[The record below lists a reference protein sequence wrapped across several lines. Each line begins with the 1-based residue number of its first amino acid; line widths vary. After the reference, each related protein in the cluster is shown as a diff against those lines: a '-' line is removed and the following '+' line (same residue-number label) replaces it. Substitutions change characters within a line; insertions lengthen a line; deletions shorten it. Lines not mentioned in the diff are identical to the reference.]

1 MQLKAG
7 TRWKSSVCETQVMVV
22 KAPAEDVD
30 LTCGG
35 APMVP
40 LDADP
45 VAGVTLDPNRAGGT
59 LLGKR
64 YADDAVGL
72 EVLCTKAGEGSLYV
86 GSTALPFK
94 QAKALPS
101 SD

>member
-7 TRWKSSVCETQVMVV
+7 GRLKSSVCETQVVVV
-22 KAPAEDVD
+22 KAPDTEVD
-30 LTCGG
+30 LRCGG

-40 LDADP
+40 LDAEP
-45 VAGVTLDPNRAGGT
+45 AEGSLDESFAGGT

-64 YADDAVGL
+64 YADDAVGIEL
-72 EVLCTKAGEGSLYV
+72 LCTKAGKGTLALGSEPI
-86 GSTALPFK
+86 GIK

>member
-1 MQLKAG
+1 MPINAGSRLKSA
-7 TRWKSSVCETQVMVV
+7 VCDTQVVV
-22 KAPAEDVD
+22 VRAPASDVD

-35 APMVP
+35 VPMLA
-40 LDADP
+40 LDAEP
-45 VAGVTLDPNRAGGT
+45 VAGAVLDPAHAEGT

-64 YADDAVGL
+64 YASDEIGIEL
-72 EVLCTKAGEGSLYV
+72 LCTKAGQGSLWLN
-86 GSTALPFK
+86 GQPLGLK